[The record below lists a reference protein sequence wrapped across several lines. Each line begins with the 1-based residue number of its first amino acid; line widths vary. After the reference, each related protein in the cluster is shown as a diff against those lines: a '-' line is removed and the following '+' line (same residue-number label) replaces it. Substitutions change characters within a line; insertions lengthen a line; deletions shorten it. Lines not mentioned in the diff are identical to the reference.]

1 MRLLTRLAILVLLAS
16 FVISA
21 PPPLGAATT
30 DTFRDEFN
38 NISYSGDDGVGGLWA
53 GAWWE
58 NEATQNPN
66 AGTVQ
71 VVTDGVEVYAMRFVD
86 SSPAGM
92 YIERTADL
100 SAYDTA
106 SLSFDYRRD
115 LTDPSFSVKVWASST
130 GPTGVFTEIFAI
142 ASGNDA
148 THIGSGILDITAH
161 RSATTT
167 IRFSMETPPSTGTG
181 FYLDNVEISAT
192 SGNLAP
198 VAADDSDSTLI
209 NSPIT
214 IDVLAN
220 DSDPDSDPLSVDSVT
235 EGANGSVTNNGTD
248 VTYSPDAGWT
258 GVDTFTYTVTDGMGG
273 FDTAT
278 VTATVKEVVYRDE
291 FNAQAYD
298 GSDGTVAWS
307 GDWFESAGDGP
318 LLGEERV
325 DIDGAEAF
333 VLMFADSTPGD
344 YVERTADLSLL
355 ASPELTFDYRQQFM
369 TPSVGFEV
377 QVSEDGSTWTPVWSK
392 WGSGSDPAYMSV
404 TVDLSAF
411 SANPTILRFTHIT
424 GTPAGFIFH
433 LDNVQIAEATNLP
446 PVAVDDADGTPE
458 DTPVTVD
465 VLANDSDPDADP
477 LSVDSVTQGSNGS
490 VVNNGSDVTY
500 DPDPDWYGTDTFTY
514 TIADGDGRFDTA
526 TVTVTVSAEPDPPVA
541 VDDTDSTAEDTPVT
555 VDVLANDSDV
565 DLDSLSVSAVSQGS
579 NGSVVNNGSDVTY
592 SPDSEWSGVD
602 SFTYTVTDGNGG
614 FDTATVTV
622 DVSPVND
629 DPVAIDDVDAT
640 TEDMAVTVDV
650 LANDADPEGDG
661 LSVSAVFQGSNGS
674 VVNNGSDVTYD
685 PDSDWHGT
693 DAFTYTVADGDGGFD
708 TATVTVTVSA
718 EPDPPV
724 AVDDTD
730 STAEDTP
737 VTVDVLAND
746 SDVDLDSLSVSAVSQ
761 GSNGSVVSN
770 GSDVT
775 YSPNLNWTGTDTFTY
790 TVTDGNGGFDTA
802 QVTATVAAQP
812 DPPVAV
818 ADTDSTLEDTPVT
831 VDVLANDSDPD
842 SDPLSV
848 SAITQ
853 GANGSVTNNGTDVTY
868 DPDPDWN
875 GIDTFTYTVTDGN
888 GGFDSSTVTVTVD
901 PVNDD
906 PLAGTDTK
914 TVGEDLSVTIPVLD
928 NDSDVDGDPLT
939 ITGVIDGSNGVVVNN
954 GTNVTY
960 IPNPDWFGVDTFM
973 YTISDG
979 NGGSASADVTVT
991 VDPVNDD
998 PLGGPD
1004 SATTFEDT
1012 SVGVEVLAN
1021 DSDVDSSALTV
1032 TAVADGT
1039 NGTVSTDGVTVT
1051 YTPDP
1056 DWFGTDAFTY
1066 RVSDDLG
1073 GWGEATVTVTVTPVN
1088 DNPVAVDDVATT
1100 PRDTPVYVW
1109 VLDNDTDVDPDTLA
1123 VSGFTHGANG
1133 TVVNNSIKVTYTPAP
1148 GWTGTDTFTYTVSDG
1163 NGGFDT
1169 ATVTVT
1175 VTAGPNRPPVAK
1187 DDTKTINEDTPVT
1200 IAVLDNDSDPD
1211 GDVVTVSAVNQ
1222 GAHGSVTKTAT
1233 SVTYIPDKD
1242 WTGIDLFSYSITD
1255 GRGGTAAAAVVVT
1268 VRPINDPP
1276 VAGDDST
1283 STQEGTSVV
1292 IPVLANDSDVDGG
1305 PLAVATITQGSR
1317 GVTTTDG
1324 NTVTYSPSP
1333 GWSGSDSFGY
1343 TVTDGRG
1350 GFADATVTITV
1361 TATKAEIDPTTVVPV
1376 SPKNQLPVITVIG
1389 DPAAENGTRLRLEVT
1404 AEDPDGDGVSISAT
1418 GLPGW
1423 LSLIDFGGGRASLTG
1438 IPWSG
1443 ADRSSDITI
1452 SASDGT
1458 GTATVAVTIE
1468 VVDGNRPP
1476 RVRPI
1481 SFSGVNDDG
1490 SFSFTISASD
1500 PDGDPLVISA
1510 GGLPPWA
1517 NLTDHGDG
1525 TATIGSNG
1533 VPDDA
1538 AGSFSVILSVTDGQ
1552 ATVASSLSRPIADL
1566 RLGLPPELTHQ
1577 AFGTDGTD
1585 TLVATALKPRVGTP
1599 DPLGAH
1605 LTPREGLMVAF
1616 GSAVET
1622 MKNQILPALVL
1633 GLVMAWML
1641 MIGVGRTKEE
1651 EEPEP
1656 A

>member
-1 MRLLTRLAILVLLAS
+1 MRLLTRFLILVLLTS
-16 FVISA
+16 FVVSA

-38 NISYSGDDGVGGLWA
+38 NISYSGDDGVGGSWA

-71 VVTDGVEVYAMRFVD
+71 VVTDGVEVYALRFVD

-92 YIERTADL
+92 YVERTADL

-115 LTDPSFSVKVWASST
+115 LTDPSFSFKVWASST

-142 ASGNDA
+142 ATGNDA

-167 IRFSMETPPSTGTG
+167 IRFVLETPPSTGTG

-198 VAADDSDSTLI
+198 VAVDDSDSTLI

-235 EGANGSVTNNGTD
+235 QGANGSVTNNGTD

-258 GVDTFTYTVTDGMGG
+258 GIDTFTYTVSDGYGG
-273 FDTAT
+273 FATGT
-278 VTATVKEVVYRDE
+278 VTVVVEEAVFRDE
-291 FNAQAYD
+291 FNTISYSGD
-298 GSDGTVAWS
+298 DGTASWS
-307 GDWFESAGDGP
+307 SDWWDSEDQEPSTGFISVDSDAARDFILWFRTGGS
-318 LLGEERV
+318 GEY
-325 DIDGAEAF
+325 A
-333 VLMFADSTPGD
+333 
-344 YVERTADLSLL
+344 ERTADLSAFDSATL
-355 ASPELTFDYRQQFM
+355 SFDYRRRN
-369 TPSVGFEV
+369 TDPSFSFKVLASANGPAGPFTEILPIV
-377 QVSEDGSTWTPVWSK
+377 QGNDASYV
-392 WGSGSDPAYMSV
+392 GSGEIPITAY
-404 TVDLSAF
+404 LS
-411 SANPTILRFTHIT
+411 PTTTIRFFYEGET
-424 GTPAGFIFH
+424 GPGKDFYV
-433 LDNVQIAEATNLP
+433 DNVEILAFVGNVQ
-446 PVAVDDADGTPE
+446 PVAVDDTDGTTE
-458 DTPVTVD
+458 DTAVTVD
-465 VLANDSDPDADP
+465 VLTNDSDVDLDP
-477 LSVDSVTQGSNGS
+477 LSVSAVTQGSNGS

-514 TIADGDGRFDTA
+514 TVADGNGGFDTA
-526 TVTVTVSAEPDPPVA
+526 AVTVTVSAEPDPPVA
-541 VDDTDSTAEDTPVT
+541 VDDTDSTPEDTP
-555 VDVLANDSDV
+555 A
-565 DLDSLSVSAVSQGS
+565 
-579 NGSVVNNGSDVTY
+579 
-592 SPDSEWSGVD
+592 
-602 SFTYTVTDGNGG
+602 
-614 FDTATVTV
+614 
-622 DVSPVND
+622 
-629 DPVAIDDVDAT
+629 
-640 TEDMAVTVDV
+640 TVDV
-650 LANDADPEGDG
+650 LANDADPDGDG
-661 LSVSAVFQGSNGS
+661 LSVSAVTQGANGS
-674 VVNNGSDVTYD
+674 VVN
-685 PDSDWHGT
+685 
-693 DAFTYTVADGDGGFD
+693 
-708 TATVTVTVSA
+708 
-718 EPDPPV
+718 
-724 AVDDTD
+724 
-730 STAEDTP
+730 
-737 VTVDVLAND
+737 
-746 SDVDLDSLSVSAVSQ
+746 
-761 GSNGSVVSN
+761 N

-802 QVTATVAAQP
+802 QVTVTVAAQP

-818 ADTDSTLEDTPVT
+818 ADTDSTPEDTSVT

-875 GIDTFTYTVTDGN
+875 GIDTFSYTVTDGN

-914 TVGEDLSVTIPVLD
+914 TVGEDSSVTIPVLD
-928 NDSDVDGDPLT
+928 NDSDVEGDPLT

-991 VDPVNDD
+991 VTPVNDD
-998 PLGGPD
+998 PLGMAD

-1012 SVGVEVLAN
+1012 PVGVEVLAN

-1032 TAVADGT
+1032 TAVADGS
-1039 NGTVSTDGVTVT
+1039 NGTVTTDGVTAT

-1056 DWFGTDAFTY
+1056 DWFGTDTFTY

-1073 GWGEATVTVTVTPVN
+1073 AWCETTVTVLVRPVN
-1088 DNPVAVDDVATT
+1088 DDPIAVDDIATT
-1100 PRDTPVYVW
+1100 PRDTAVYVW

-1123 VSGFTHGANG
+1123 VSGFTNGANG

-1148 GWTGTDTFTYTVSDG
+1148 GWTGTDAFTYTVSDG

-1187 DDTKTINEDTPVT
+1187 DDTKTINEDTPAT

-1211 GDVVTVSAVNQ
+1211 GDVITVSAVNQ

-1233 SVTYIPDKD
+1233 SITYTPDQD
-1242 WTGIDLFSYSITD
+1242 WTGIDSFSYSITD
-1255 GRGGTAAAAVVVT
+1255 GRGGTATAAVVIT
-1268 VRPINDPP
+1268 VKPLNDLPT
-1276 VAGDDST
+1276 ARDDSI
-1283 STQEGTSVV
+1283 STLEGAAVEV
-1292 IPVLANDSDVDGG
+1292 AVLANDSDVDGD

-1333 GWSGSDSFGY
+1333 GWSGTDSFTY
-1343 TVTDGRG
+1343 TITDGHG
-1350 GFADATVTITV
+1350 GSDEAKVLVYVGTANRPPTISVTG
-1361 TATKAEIDPTTVVPV
+1361 DTTVAED
-1376 SPKNQLPVITVIG
+1376 LP
-1389 DPAAENGTRLRLEVT
+1389 LRLEIST
-1404 AEDPDGDGVSISAT
+1404 ADPEGDEVSISAL
-1418 GLPGW
+1418 GLPDWASIVDHG
-1423 LSLIDFGGGRASLTG
+1423 DGRATISG
-1438 IPWSG
+1438 IPG
-1443 ADRSSDITI
+1443 FDADPSSEITI

-1458 GTATVAVTIE
+1458 VTARINVTID
-1468 VVDGNRPP
+1468 VLDVNRPP
-1476 RVRPI
+1476 LIGPVA
-1481 SFSGVNDDG
+1481 FSGVNDDG
-1490 SFSFTISASD
+1490 SFSFAIAASD
-1500 PDGDPLVISA
+1500 PDGDPLSISA
-1510 GGLPPWA
+1510 SGLPSWA
-1517 NLTDHGDG
+1517 SLTDHGDG
-1525 TATIGSNG
+1525 TATISSRG

-1538 AGSFSVILSVTDGQ
+1538 LGSFSVIVSVRDGQ
-1552 ATVASSLSRPIADL
+1552 ATVTSSLSRSIADL
-1566 RLGLPPELTHQ
+1566 RPGLPPELTHQ

-1585 TLVATALKPRVGTP
+1585 TLVATALRPRVGTP

-1622 MKNQILPALVL
+1622 MQNQILPALAL
-1633 GLVMAWML
+1633 GIVMAWML